1 MVSDAG
7 LIFMLDT
14 NNQIIERLQII
25 LDTIIQ
31 ILEDLQF
38 IFQAITSYFIF
49 SM

>member
-1 MVSDAG
+1 
-7 LIFMLDT
+7 MLDT